1 MKNFKGIM
9 ITTTYLLLLIQ
20 PNNVNA
26 EILTLKC
33 EGYEG
38 TLEKE
43 LVVPAD
49 TAGNAA
55 GTGDIKKFS
64 SDWNVKKSVKNFI
77 VDTSDQTLSAV
88 EDGVQM
94 ELDIFNDKSIMSIE
108 FRTKPSIRV
117 THSDNNKEY
126 VYIHVTGITF
136 NRKTG
141 QVTYKSAY
149 VEPSISYY
157 TDPSTVFK
165 AKCEKTKLPVVQNK
179 F

>member
-1 MKNFKGIM
+1 MKNVNYLMI
-9 ITTTYLLLLIQ
+9 ITTHLLLFIQ
-20 PNNVNA
+20 SSNVNA

-43 LVVPAD
+43 LVVPTD
-49 TAGNAA
+49 TAGNSE

-64 SDWNVKKSVKNFI
+64 SAWSVKKSVKNFI
-77 VDTSDQTLSAV
+77 VDTSDQTLTVV

-94 ELDIFNDKSIMSIE
+94 ELDIFNEKSIMSIE
-108 FRTKPSIRV
+108 FRRYPPVRV
-117 THSDNNKEY
+117 THRDDNKEY
-126 VYIHVTGITF
+126 VYIHLINIHF

-141 QVTYKSAY
+141 QVAYDIGY
-149 VEPSISYY
+149 VEPNISYY
-157 TDPSTVFK
+157 TDPSIVFK
-165 AKCEKTKLPVVQNK
+165 ANCEKTKLPVVQNK